1 MYNKYADTAYICIR
15 TIAKLPVLFLLD
27 VQHISKSFQ
36 NNLALQ
42 DVSLSLEKNKIYG
55 LLGPNGAGKTTL
67 IRNITQI
74 FFPDA
79 GQIFFNG
86 EKLAQKHQ
94 NQIGYM
100 PEERGLYKKMKV
112 GEQLLYFA
120 QLRDFSKTEAEQK
133 INYWLQKL
141 DIESWRNKTIEELS
155 KGMQQKIQF
164 VATILHEPTLLIL
177 DEPFSGLDPINAEL
191 IKNEIFELH
200 QKGTTII
207 FSTHRMENVEEIC
220 EDIFLINKG
229 KIILD
234 GNVQEIKQQFKKH
247 LIRVDVNAEYAI
259 DASITD
265 SIDIVEQNKHQLIIR
280 LKENQKANDVLKILL
295 HNNIEIAGMT
305 EILPTI
311 NEIFIQS
318 VNDN

>member
-1 MYNKYADTAYICIR
+1 
-15 TIAKLPVLFLLD
+15 LFLLD

-36 NNLALQ
+36 QNLALN

-86 EKLAQKHQ
+86 EKLSQHHQ

-112 GEQLLYFA
+112 GEQLMYFA
-120 QLRDFSKTEAEQK
+120 QLRGFSKQQATNK
-133 INYWLQKL
+133 INFWLQKL
-141 DIESWRNKTIEELS
+141 DIENWRNKTIEELS

-164 VATILHEPTLLIL
+164 VATVLHEPTLLIL

-200 QKGTTII
+200 KKGTTII

-220 EDIFLINKG
+220 EDIFLINNG
-229 KIILD
+229 KIILA
-234 GNVQEIKQQFKKH
+234 GNVQSIKQQFKQH
-247 LIRVDVNAEYAI
+247 LIKVDTLIPVSLSESVLSQT
-259 DASITD
+259 DIT
-265 SIDIVEQNKHQLIIR
+265 EQTHSHLIFKLR
-280 LKENQKANDVLKILL
+280 ENQKPNDILKILL
-295 HNNIEIAGMT
+295 QNNIEISGMI

-311 NEIFIQS
+311 HEIFIQS
-318 VNDN
+318 VNNNS

>member
-1 MYNKYADTAYICIR
+1 M
-15 TIAKLPVLFLLD
+15 FLLD

-36 NNLALQ
+36 QNLALN

-86 EKLAQKHQ
+86 EKLSQEHQ

-112 GEQLLYFA
+112 GEQLMYFA
-120 QLRDFSKTEAEQK
+120 QLRGFSKQQATNK
-133 INYWLQKL
+133 INFWLQKL
-141 DIESWRNKTIEELS
+141 DIENWRNKTIEELS

-164 VATILHEPTLLIL
+164 VATVLHEPTLLIL

-200 QKGTTII
+200 KKGTTII

-220 EDIFLINKG
+220 EDIFLINNG
-229 KIILD
+229 KIILT
-234 GNVQEIKQQFKKH
+234 GNVQSIKQQFKQH
-247 LIRVDVNAEYAI
+247 LIKVDTLIPVSLSESVLSQT
-259 DASITD
+259 DIT
-265 SIDIVEQNKHQLIIR
+265 EQTHSHLIFKLR
-280 LKENQKANDVLKILL
+280 ENQKPNDILKILL
-295 HNNIEIAGMT
+295 QNNIEISGMI

-311 NEIFIQS
+311 HEIFIQS
-318 VNDN
+318 VNNN